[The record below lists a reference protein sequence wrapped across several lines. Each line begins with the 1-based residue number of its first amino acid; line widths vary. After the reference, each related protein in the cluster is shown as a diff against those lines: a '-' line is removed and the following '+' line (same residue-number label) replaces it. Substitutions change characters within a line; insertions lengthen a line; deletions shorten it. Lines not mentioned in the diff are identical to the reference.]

1 MGLEAELLAF
11 VQVALPTPMASG
23 GSHGPWTWIPQGWVI
38 MGSRV
43 RRGPLGVPC
52 PPSSLICFPEEGG
65 HWRSGPRKC
74 DGEHGGSLV
83 PSDLAFLLYH

>member
-23 GSHGPWTWIPQGWVI
+23 GSHGPWTCIPQGWVI

-43 RRGPLGVPC
+43 PLG
-52 PPSSLICFPEEGG
+52 FPV
-65 HWRSGPRKC
+65 
-74 DGEHGGSLV
+74 LL
-83 PSDLAFLLYH
+83 LA